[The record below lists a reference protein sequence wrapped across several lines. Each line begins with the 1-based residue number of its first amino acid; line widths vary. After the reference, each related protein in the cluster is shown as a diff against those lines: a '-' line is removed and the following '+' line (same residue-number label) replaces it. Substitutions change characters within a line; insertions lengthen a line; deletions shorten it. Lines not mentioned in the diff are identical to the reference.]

1 MDPGL
6 GGTEPGVTAV
16 SFQYQREAL
25 GVQILMM
32 NALAEEP
39 RDGMINWTAIPI
51 KNESKR
57 RKSDGTL
64 HCPLQTPTHFI
75 KVFLSRRNTSEM
87 EVQSVPEDR

>member
-1 MDPGL
+1 M
-6 GGTEPGVTAV
+6 EPSVTVV

-25 GVQILMM
+25 GVHILMM

-57 RKSDGTL
+57 RKLDGTL
-64 HCPLQTPTHFI
+64 HCPLQTPIHFI
-75 KVFLSRRNTSEM
+75 KVFLSRRKTSEM